1 MAPRR
6 VAILALSILVC
17 IVVGFR
23 AGTRAQS
30 GLMAL
35 PLVATAPADN
45 PTTAEKVAL
54 GRLLF
59 WDPVLSGPRNIAC
72 GTCHVPDAAYAEP
85 KDLSN
90 GVQLVKRNSQ
100 AVLNSAFNGI
110 DVVGHYRPADA
121 PMFWDTRVLSLE
133 RQALEPIKALEEMR
147 GDTYS
152 AEGALDAVVAR
163 LNAIPDYRARFSR
176 AFGGAEA
183 VTAINLGRAIAAFE
197 RSLVAVNSPFD
208 RYMRGDT
215 AAMTPLQVQG
225 MERFTRSGCANCHSG
240 PMFTD
245 FKPHVIGVP
254 DNPKLPATD
263 SGISGRYAF
272 RTASLRNLTLTAPY
286 MHNGVLASLNDVV
299 RFYDDVRRGGGRGG
313 RGGRNGNATRNRNV
327 SASDLDPFVQRLN
340 VGRGGRD
347 LVAFLE
353 ALTDTS
359 FDRTIPASVPSGL
372 PVPRPGN

>member
-1 MAPRR
+1 MTPRR
-6 VAILALSILVC
+6 FSILTAALSLC
-17 IVVGFR
+17 IAAGFP
-23 AGTRAQS
+23 AGARTQS

-35 PLVATAPADN
+35 PQVVMAPADN
-45 PTTAEKVAL
+45 PTTPEKVAL

-59 WDPVLSGPRNIAC
+59 WDPILSGPRNIAC

-90 GVQLVKRNSQ
+90 GIQLVKRNSQ
-100 AVLNSAFNGI
+100 AVVNSAFNGA
-110 DVVGHYRPADA
+110 DVVGHYRAAEA
-121 PMFWDTRVLSLE
+121 PMFWDTRVRSLE
-133 RQALEPIKALEEMR
+133 QQALEPIKALEEMR
-147 GDTYS
+147 GETYS
-152 AEGALDAVVAR
+152 AERAVDTVVAR
-163 LNAIPDYRARFSR
+163 LNAIPDYRARFTR
-176 AFGGAEA
+176 AFGTAEA
-183 VTAINLGRAIAAFE
+183 VTAANLGRAIAAFE

-240 PMFTD
+240 PMFSD

-254 DNPKLPATD
+254 DNPKLPASD
-263 SGISGRYAF
+263 SGISGTYAF
-272 RTASLRNLTLTAPY
+272 RTASLRNVTLTAPY
-286 MHNGVLASLNDVV
+286 MHNGMLASLNDVV
-299 RFYDDVRRGGGRGG
+299 RFYDNVRRGGGRGG
-313 RGGRNGNATRNRNV
+313 RGGRNGNLTRNRNV
-327 SASDLDPFVQRLN
+327 SGSDLDPFVQRLN

-353 ALTDTS
+353 ALTDPA

-372 PVPRPGN
+372 PVPRP